1 VDVRRAE
8 KYHRNVERKKKEG
21 SQIMRRKPFYK
32 KAFSLLLSVALVQSV
47 SLVGAQKKVK
57 YTPKEYDAFMKAVG
71 EATPG
76 KRMDA
81 ITTCMKTYPKS
92 ELTDYALSNYLKL
105 MVEYRT
111 QGKAREV
118 ASAGEKLLALKPG
131 NIQAILMTT
140 EALYQTGKYAKAVQ
154 YGEKAYQAK
163 PGAGMAFMLATSYGL
178 LKNGEKQV
186 FYGEKAC
193 AQMQPKD
200 CYQILGELTLIFA
213 KKEQWSK
220 AAGFAEK
227 AIQGFDAAKKPAQT
241 SGAEWN
247 KYVADRKALAYGVL
261 GRRAAER
268 GRWRTASSNYQKAVG
283 LVSNPSLHAE
293 AFYYIGIGHWKQN
306 RINPAMKAFARGSV
320 QRGAPHARHCRKQ
333 LEKLYKSTHNDSLAG
348 VDEFIQRVAGG

>member
-1 VDVRRAE
+1 
-8 KYHRNVERKKKEG
+8 
-21 SQIMRRKPFYK
+21 MRREPFYK
-32 KAFSLLLSVALVQSV
+32 KAFSLLLSVALVQGV
-47 SLVGAQKKVK
+47 SLVGAQKKFK
-57 YTPKEYDAFMKAVG
+57 YTPKEYDAFMRAVG
-71 EATPG
+71 EATPA
-76 KRMDA
+76 KKVDA
-81 ITTCMKTYPKS
+81 IVACMKTYPKS
-92 ELTDYALSNYLKL
+92 ELTDYALSSYLQL
-105 MVEYRT
+105 MTQYRT
-111 QGKAREV
+111 QGKAQQV

-306 RINPAMKAFARGSV
+306 RIDPAMKAFARGSV
-320 QRGAPHARHCRKQ
+320 QRGAPHARHCRRQ

-348 VDEFIQRVAGG
+348 IDEFVERVAGG